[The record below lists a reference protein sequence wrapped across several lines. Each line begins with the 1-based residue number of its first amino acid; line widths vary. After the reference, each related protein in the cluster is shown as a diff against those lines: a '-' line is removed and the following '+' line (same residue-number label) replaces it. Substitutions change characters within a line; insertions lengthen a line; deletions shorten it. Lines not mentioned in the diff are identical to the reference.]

1 MQLGSVTYRKYISNC
16 FILVKPISVAKPSS
30 VCVYTK
36 ILKILDIRIIN
47 TRKNGGIA
55 AVLKMLVT
63 IKLESNELIR
73 MYIELYSHAKHS
85 LSSFLSSHEIIGL
98 SKDMKC

>member
-1 MQLGSVTYRKYISNC
+1 MQLGSVTYRKYIGNC
-16 FILVKPISVAKPSS
+16 FILIKLISVAKPS

-36 ILKILDIRIIN
+36 ILKVLDIRIIN

-85 LSSFLSSHEIIGL
+85 LSSFLSSREIIGL